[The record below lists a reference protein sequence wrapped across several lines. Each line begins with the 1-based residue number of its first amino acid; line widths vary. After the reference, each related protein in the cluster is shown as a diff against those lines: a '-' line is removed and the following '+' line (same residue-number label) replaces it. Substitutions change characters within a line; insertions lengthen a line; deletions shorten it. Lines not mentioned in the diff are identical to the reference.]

1 MKSEIGDFNYNG
13 VPIFNVGLSDFHLFI
28 ESLNDNKK
36 ILSKNILR
44 EDLQTY
50 YKSSRNVFGICY
62 EGVIVDYN
70 LNRTGEK

>member
-1 MKSEIGDFNYNG
+1 MKSENGDFTYNG

-28 ESLNDNKK
+28 ESLNDTKK

-44 EDLQTY
+44 EDLQSF
-50 YKSSRNVFGICY
+50 YKTSRAIFGVCY

-70 LNRTGEK
+70 LNRASEK

>member
-1 MKSEIGDFNYNG
+1 MKLTIGDFTYNG
-13 VPIFNVGLSDFHLFI
+13 IPIFNVGLSDFHLFT
-28 ESLNDNKK
+28 ESLNVNKK

-70 LNRTGEK
+70 LNRTSEK

>member
-1 MKSEIGDFNYNG
+1 MKSVIGDFTYNG

-28 ESLNDNKK
+28 ESMNDNKK

-44 EDLQTY
+44 EDLQTF